1 MIGLLEYV
9 KIGSERVK
17 ASLNL
22 NVLEQTIDLSVT
34 RAYFI
39 LCVAGVEWSSV
50 EKVKMAREFSPPC
63 PPFCAFHVD
72 WCLLGS
78 HRNLLGFLALLVCE
92 NCFKVIAIVK
102 CSPHVPQ
109 RTPIQFPDREN
120 KVGELDCSDRFA
132 FVDWKDRDQLFE
144 QSFCVLRILVN
155 CFGYLVFP
163 DALLV

>member
-9 KIGSERVK
+9 KTGSEGVK

-22 NVLEQTIDLSVT
+22 KVLEQTIDLFVT

-39 LCVAGVEWSSV
+39 SCMAGVEWGSA
-50 EKVKMAREFSPPC
+50 EKDTMAREFSPPC
-63 PPFCAFHVD
+63 PPFCAFHTD

-92 NCFKVIAIVK
+92 NCFKVIAVVK

-120 KVGELDCSDRFA
+120 KVGELDGSDRFA
-132 FVDWKDRDQLFE
+132 FIDGKDRDQLFE

-163 DALLV
+163 DALFV

>member
-22 NVLEQTIDLSVT
+22 KVLEQTIDLFVT

-39 LCVAGVEWSSV
+39 LCVVSVEWGSA
-50 EKVKMAREFSPPC
+50 ENDKMAREFSPSC
-63 PPFCAFHVD
+63 PPFCAFRAD

-78 HRNLLGFLALLVCE
+78 HSNLLGFLALLVCE
-92 NCFKVIAIVK
+92 NCFKVIAVVK

-132 FVDWKDRDQLFE
+132 FVDGKDRDQFFE

-155 CFGYLVFP
+155 CFGYLVFL
-163 DALLV
+163 DSLLV